1 MPRARALSACAAAAL
16 LALVVGTGACVP
28 ADGRPT
34 LGTETVDTLSTQP
47 TGNADVDRVLARLD
61 AVGGETFT
69 ADYVITRKLGSVER
83 AATVVSQPPRT
94 TVRVGDVALYDDDNP
109 DQTCD
114 LSAGTCED
122 GLLDQR
128 ISDLG
133 VSARFYGPAPAQQLR
148 VAVARESSPPT
159 VDTAQVAGIGAECLH
174 VPVGG
179 GMETYCVTGNG
190 LVALLDTAAVH
201 IELTSLT
208 PEVDPSAFDRPVQA
222 STTTS

>member
-1 MPRARALSACAAAAL
+1 MCAGAAIVALA
-16 LALVVGTGACVP
+16 VGIGACVP
-28 ADGRPT
+28 ADSRPT
-34 LGTETVDTLSTQP
+34 LGTEAANTLSTEP
-47 TGNADVDRVLARLD
+47 TGIADVDRVLARLD

-69 ADYVITRKLGSVER
+69 ADYTITRKLGPVER

-94 TVRVGDVALYDDDNP
+94 TVRVGDVALYDDDSP

-114 LSAGTCED
+114 LRAGTCED

-148 VAVARESSPPT
+148 VAVARESSAPS
-159 VDTAQVAGIGAECLH
+159 VDTTEVAGIGADCLH

-179 GMETYCVTGNG
+179 GVETYCVTVNG
-190 LVALLDTAAVH
+190 LIALLDTAAVH

-208 PEVDPSAFDRPVQA
+208 PAVDPAAFDRPAQA

>member
-1 MPRARALSACAAAAL
+1 MRRAAL

-34 LGTETVDTLSTQP
+34 LGTETVDTLSTEP

-69 ADYVITRKLGSVER
+69 ADYVITRKLGAVER

-114 LSAGTCED
+114 LQCGHLR
-122 GLLDQR
+122 GR
-128 ISDLG
+128 
-133 VSARFYGPAPAQQLR
+133 SARPAHLR
-148 VAVARESSPPT
+148 PRGERTLLRPGAR
-159 VDTAQVAGIGAECLH
+159 
-174 VPVGG
+174 
-179 GMETYCVTGNG
+179 
-190 LVALLDTAAVH
+190 AA
-201 IELTSLT
+201 
-208 PEVDPSAFDRPVQA
+208 AARRGRA
-222 STTTS
+222 

>member
-1 MPRARALSACAAAAL
+1 M
-16 LALVVGTGACVP
+16 P

-34 LGTETVDTLSTQP
+34 LGTETVDTLSTKP
-47 TGNADVDRVLARLD
+47 TGNADVDRVLGRLD

-83 AATVVSQPPRT
+83 MASVVSQPPRT

-128 ISDLG
+128 ISDSG

-148 VAVARESSPPT
+148 VAVASESAPP
-159 VDTAQVAGIGAECLH
+159 E
-174 VPVGG
+174 
-179 GMETYCVTGNG
+179 
-190 LVALLDTAAVH
+190 
-201 IELTSLT
+201 
-208 PEVDPSAFDRPVQA
+208 R
-222 STTTS
+222 

>member
-1 MPRARALSACAAAAL
+1 VFG
-16 LALVVGTGACVP
+16 LVVGTGACVP

-34 LGTETVDTLSTQP
+34 LGTAPVDSLSREP
-47 TGNADVDRVLARLD
+47 TGIADVDRVLARLD

-69 ADYVITRKLGSVER
+69 ADYTITRKLGPVER

-94 TVRVGDVALYDDDNP
+94 TVRVGDIALYDDDNP

-114 LSAGTCED
+114 LAAGTCED

-128 ISDLG
+128 ISDVG
-133 VSARFYGPAPAQQLR
+133 VGARFYGPATAQQLR
-148 VAVARESSPPT
+148 VAVARESSKPT
-159 VDTAQVAGIGAECLH
+159 VDTTQVAGVGAECLP

-179 GMETYCVTGNG
+179 GIETYCVTGDG
-190 LVALLDTAAVH
+190 LIAMLDTAAVH
-201 IELTSLT
+201 IEMTSFT
-208 PEVDPSAFDRPVQA
+208 PDVDPSAFDRPVQA

>member
-1 MPRARALSACAAAAL
+1 M
-16 LALVVGTGACVP
+16 P

-133 VSARFYGPAPAQQLR
+133 VSARFSGRAPAQPR
-148 VAVARESSPPT
+148 GGAVARESSPPT